1 MHLAYSRRKYTSTQS
16 LVAPSSCGDQLFLR
30 EEINFCLA
38 ESRRRIGEVRQYT
51 GRCEH
56 NDTQRGDEVNLSGA
70 QLQMYFSKKINY
82 YFEQLEYIGLIS
94 YK

>member
-1 MHLAYSRRKYTSTQS
+1 MHLAYSRRKYTST

-38 ESRRRIGEVRQYT
+38 ESRRITGDVRQYT

-56 NDTQRGDEVNLSGA
+56 NEHNGET
-70 QLQMYFSKKINY
+70 K
-82 YFEQLEYIGLIS
+82 
-94 YK
+94 